1 MRILALEVEKA
12 DATAADF
19 QPYLAR
25 EANAVWELYQAAVI
39 REAYFRRDQKSAVL
53 ILECADVSEAEQKLG
68 QLPLVAAGLIGFD
81 LIPLV
86 PYSGF
91 SQALR
96 QVSSWSPA

>member
-12 DATAADF
+12 DAPAADF
-19 QPYLAR
+19 QPYLAQ
-25 EANAVWELYQAAVI
+25 EAKAVWTLYQAAVI
-39 REAYFRRDQKSAVL
+39 REAHFRADRNSAVL

-68 QLPLVAAGLIGFD
+68 QLPLVAAGLIRFD

-91 SQALR
+91 SRLFAR
-96 QVSSWSPA
+96 

>member
-1 MRILALEVEKA
+1 VRILALEVEKA
-12 DATAADF
+12 DAIAADF
-19 QPYLAR
+19 QPHLAQ
-25 EANAVWELYQAAVI
+25 EAQEVWGLVQAAVI
-39 REAYFRRDQKSAVL
+39 REAYFRADRNSAVL

-91 SQALR
+91 SRLFAR
-96 QVSSWSPA
+96 